1 MVKLL
6 NKIPYWI
13 IEIEF
18 WNCEVLKSVVVKL
31 LSPII
36 YLMIESYNLGAFIK
50 VSHMFD
56 LLESFWVDSQRVPN
70 LWFDKEDMRALK
82 TLQLRV

>member
-1 MVKLL
+1 
-6 NKIPYWI
+6 
-13 IEIEF
+13 
-18 WNCEVLKSVVVKL
+18 
-31 LSPII
+31 
-36 YLMIESYNLGAFIK
+36 
-50 VSHMFD
+50 MFD